1 MAITTLDGIIAGMQ
15 PPQGFLKASATSEGA
30 GTFYSTWKVA
40 GLPGAGSNPPLF
52 TAGSG
57 YVPTN
62 ATTGAIPYTNPGAGN
77 GYLAKIGLSGAT
89 AGTWFLVDRVWQ
101 CSGFGTVVTTAQNVT
116 TPGSITRDANGTSL
130 GDGVEL
136 WLEVYTAPGATG
148 ATWTVEYTNSAG
160 TTGQTS
166 TYTHP
171 ANAETAGQMIP
182 IPLAAGDVGVR
193 SVQRFQCSA
202 TSGTAGNIG
211 ITLIRRLATIPNPLI
226 YTGMAVDPV
235 GLGFPR
241 IYDSS
246 CLMWMALCSTTN
258 TGILT
263 GEIAYSQ
270 G

>member
-1 MAITTLDGIIAGMQ
+1 MAITTLDGMIAGMR
-15 PPQGFLKASATSEGA
+15 PPQGFLKATATCEGA
-30 GTFYSTWKVA
+30 GTFHSTWKVA

-62 ATTGAIPYTNPGAGN
+62 ATVGAIPYTNPGAGN
-77 GYLAKIGLSGAT
+77 GYLAKLGLSGAT

-101 CSGFGTVVTTAQNVT
+101 CSGFGTVVTTAQTVT

-136 WLEVYTAPGATG
+136 WGEVYTSPGATS
-148 ATWTVEYTNSAG
+148 ATWTVSYTNSAG
-160 TTGQTS
+160 TSGRTA
-166 TYTHP
+166 TYSHP
-171 ANAETAGQMIP
+171 ANAESVGQMLP
-182 IPLAAGDVGVR
+182 FTLQAGDVGVQ
-193 SVQRFQCSA
+193 SVQSLTCSVS
-202 TSGTAGNIG
+202 SGTAGNIG
-211 ITLIRRLATIPNPLI
+211 ITLIRRIATIPNPVI
-226 YTGMAVDPV
+226 NAGTTIDPI

-246 CLMWMALCSTTN
+246 CLMWMNMSSTTN
-258 TGILT
+258 TGIVT
-263 GEIAYSQ
+263 GEIVYAQ